1 MNALPDSRDTLARPS
16 VHLVSGDLFGVWVD
30 ASKHLPDAGKYVL
43 VHLTKDN
50 WRDSEDQAGVYFK
63 IAKLRR
69 GISLDERAR
78 MKAGELPDPDSHG
91 WIAPDDQWQ
100 RVTSRRSDTYKGED
114 EYGNNQRPYCW
125 KSFGP
130 DSYWGQEVDYWMP
143 IPPLSPNKQVGHGSA
158 ANNSKS

>member
-1 MNALPDSRDTLARPS
+1 MDSKKPETVAVGSD
-16 VHLVSGDLFGVWVD
+16 GLFGVWVD

-143 IPPLSPNKQVGHGSA
+143 IPPLSPNA
-158 ANNSKS
+158 ADEQRRGKDSNHE